1 MKNLFYISLFIGTFI
16 NLSAQVA
23 ISSNPAYTPPA
34 GVSLSVDGSITVR
47 DKIYAGGDDATLG
60 NPGKAGQVL
69 VSQGAGLPPK
79 WRTLNIPNIEE
90 NAYYLIYNEP
100 FTDYIADGS
109 ETNEGLVFASNAA
122 SDSSPGFTYDQTF
135 VSTGFTAIGGLEK
148 PFTIN
153 TTNASQVY
161 ITFEAVAQI
170 NNTTTQWHGTDYACG
185 IFVDDKL
192 KGVRRVTLQAP
203 TTAGGVFMTYT
214 QIALIGDL
222 GQGTYTAKVGCKRLL
237 NLSGYNSNLGIARQV
252 YTPESTNL
260 NNFMAKS
267 SLKIEVYEIP
277 NMENGTNII
286 DFEPPTP

>member
-1 MKNLFYISLFIGTFI
+1 MKNLFHLSFLIGTFI
-16 NLSAQVA
+16 NLPAQVA
-23 ISSNPAYTPPA
+23 ISSNPAYTVPA
-34 GVSLSVDGSITVR
+34 GVDLSVDGSITVR
-47 DKIYAGGDDATLG
+47 DKIYAGGDGTTLG

-69 VSQGAGLPPK
+69 VSQGPELPPK

-90 NAYYLIYNEP
+90 NAFYLIYNEP
-100 FTDYIADGS
+100 FTDYSADGS
-109 ETNEGLVFASNAA
+109 ETNEGLSFAATGLTDNA
-122 SDSSPGFTYDQTF
+122 PYNYDATLTN
-135 VSTGFTAIGGLEK
+135 TGFTTINGLTK
-148 PFTIN
+148 SFTVN

-170 NNTTTQWHGTDYACG
+170 NNTGTVWHGTDYACG

-192 KGVRRVTLQAP
+192 KSVRRVTLQAP
-203 TTAGGVFMTYT
+203 TDAGGVFMTYT
-214 QIALIGDL
+214 QIALVGDL

-252 YTPESTNL
+252 YTPVNTNL

-277 NMENGTNII
+277 NMDNGTNVL
-286 DFEPPTP
+286 DFVPPTP